1 STSENQGGEQRFD
14 VQRFRVEGTVLL
26 SEEEI
31 QAILEPHKGPNKSI
45 KDIEKAKQVLEDAFH
60 SRGYSSILVTVPE
73 QTIEGGTVRLEV
85 IEGRIEKIKV
95 TNNQYYS
102 LFNIFPRLPPQ
113 KIGDLLSEPLLVK
126 ELDALNANPDLKV
139 APLLSLGSEP
149 GLVNVELKTRDRFPG
164 HFRLQG
170 DNQG

>member
-1 STSENQGGEQRFD
+1 MVRSIALIMIVILTGTAACGEILVHAEPLRSMGNSVGGPQDMKTSTNDRSRMTDRKEDLQLAQATKESQASTSENQGGEQRFD

-73 QTIEGGTVRLEV
+73 QTIE
-85 IEGRIEKIKV
+85 
-95 TNNQYYS
+95 
-102 LFNIFPRLPPQ
+102 
-113 KIGDLLSEPLLVK
+113 
-126 ELDALNANPDLKV
+126 
-139 APLLSLGSEP
+139 
-149 GLVNVELKTRDRFPG
+149 
-164 HFRLQG
+164 
-170 DNQG
+170 